1 MKIGAQMY
9 TVRESCKTLED
20 FAETLKKIADIGY
33 TAVQVSGT
41 CDYEA
46 EWLAEQLKATG
57 LTCNLTH
64 YKIDRI
70 LNETDKTVADHNIFG
85 CKCIGLGAMA
95 GSYRGSM
102 EGAKQFVA
110 DMLPAAKRIKELGS
124 LFMYHNHAFEYEK
137 VEDGRTVMQVLS
149 DEFAPGEMGFT
160 LDTYWVKAGGYEP
173 VDEIKR
179 LSGRI
184 PCVHFKDMEIQA
196 DGTPRFT
203 WVGNGILNFEEI
215 AAALENTGTDY
226 AFVEQDNCFGAD
238 PFECLKNS
246 YNYLKSIGL
255 N

>member
-1 MKIGAQMY
+1 MRLGAQFFSIRNHTTTPEGVIDAFREMKRIGY
-9 TVRESCKTLED
+9 QTVQLSAICTMD
-20 FAETLKKIADIGY
+20 AAELKKISEE
-33 TAVQVSGT
+33 TALPIVT
-41 CDYEA
+41 
-46 EWLAEQLKATG
+46 
-57 LTCNLTH
+57 TH
-64 YKIDRI
+64 TPAARI

-85 CKCIGLGAMA
+85 CKYIGLGAMA
-95 GSYRGSM
+95 GTYRGSM
-102 EGAKQFVA
+102 EGAQKFVA

-137 VEDGRTVMQVLS
+137 VADGRTVMEVLS

-160 LDTYWVKAGGYEP
+160 LDTYWVKAGDHDP
-173 VDEIKR
+173 VSEIKR

-184 PCVHFKDMEIQA
+184 PCVHFKDMEVLG
-196 DGTPRFT
+196 DGTKRFT
-203 WVGNGILNFEEI
+203 WVGNGILDFEAI

-226 AFVEQDNCFGAD
+226 AFIEQDNCFGAD